1 MKVKLTFKMPDAVE
15 QALEDIAED
24 DREEV
29 RQACGKWVRYG
40 EYITVE
46 VDTEAGTCTVI
57 PAG

>member
-29 RQACGKWVRYG
+29 RQACEKWVRYG